1 MERYLASV
9 VLAIICTSFT
19 SSFVPICICL
29 LGLIAFMKKS
39 KIILLFIFVYL
50 LCCCF
55 LFFVE
60 KSNISSWKAA
70 EFNGSCQIIN
80 DLKVDGDSF
89 QAVVRCNKEK
99 IQLTYKINSE
109 KEQQNLTKLRYG
121 QFISLSGN
129 LETPPINRNQNQFNY
144 QTYLKHQNI
153 NFILQANS
161 LYITEHFDPS
171 PLMRMQNIRLT
182 IIKYL
187 SNNISPIVSPY
198 FLALIT
204 GEKNGFSPEM
214 YEAYQQMGV
223 VHLLAISGLHVNL
236 LIGAIY
242 FLLLKFGMTRE
253 RAIIFLLVFLPF
265 YAILTGANPPVIR
278 AATMTALLL
287 LSEKYS
293 TKFSVFS
300 VICLSFILFFILQP
314 YVIYEVGF
322 QLSYAVSF
330 GIILSS
336 RQILTKQQ
344 NPFAK
349 SFAISLISTMMSS
362 VVMMYHFYSF
372 SWAGIFFNLLYV
384 PIFTVIILPSCFVV
398 FFISLI
404 FPAFLNMPESLLI
417 FIIQLME
424 KITNIFAQIPY
435 QTIVTG
441 RPNTLILILMILTI
455 LLLFYRWQKN
465 KFPLGLLFCFCA
477 LCYIASFN
485 FSGKVSFI
493 DVGQGDSI
501 LIQLPNN
508 AGNYLIDTGG
518 QLPFEKE
525 NWAKKRKPF
534 TIGGSTLT
542 PVLKSKGINSLD
554 KVIITHSDAD
564 HMEGLDDLQK
574 NIIIKELVFAKG
586 ADNKAIMKDT
596 LAVMPEV
603 KRTIILAGAK
613 WQVDKNKFECLY
625 PVKAGE
631 GSNND
636 SIVIKAT
643 LDNKIWLFTGDL
655 EAEGEKAILDKGIK
669 ADILKVGHHGSKT
682 STSIEFIQK
691 VKPSLAVVSCGVKN
705 RFGHPHEATL
715 NTLEKANVKILRTD
729 LQGEII
735 YTFGQGFETT
745 LK

>member
-1 MERYLASV
+1 
-9 VLAIICTSFT
+9 
-19 SSFVPICICL
+19 
-29 LGLIAFMKKS
+29 MKKS

-161 LYITEHFDPS
+161 LYITEHFAPS

-223 VHLLAISGLHVNL
+223 VHLLAILGLHVNL

-293 TKFSVFS
+293 TKFSAFS

-322 QLSYAVSF
+322 QLS
-330 GIILSS
+330 
-336 RQILTKQQ
+336 
-344 NPFAK
+344 
-349 SFAISLISTMMSS
+349 
-362 VVMMYHFYSF
+362 
-372 SWAGIFFNLLYV
+372 
-384 PIFTVIILPSCFVV
+384 
-398 FFISLI
+398 
-404 FPAFLNMPESLLI
+404 
-417 FIIQLME
+417 
-424 KITNIFAQIPY
+424 
-435 QTIVTG
+435 
-441 RPNTLILILMILTI
+441 
-455 LLLFYRWQKN
+455 
-465 KFPLGLLFCFCA
+465 
-477 LCYIASFN
+477 
-485 FSGKVSFI
+485 
-493 DVGQGDSI
+493 
-501 LIQLPNN
+501 
-508 AGNYLIDTGG
+508 
-518 QLPFEKE
+518 
-525 NWAKKRKPF
+525 
-534 TIGGSTLT
+534 
-542 PVLKSKGINSLD
+542 
-554 KVIITHSDAD
+554 
-564 HMEGLDDLQK
+564 
-574 NIIIKELVFAKG
+574 
-586 ADNKAIMKDT
+586 
-596 LAVMPEV
+596 
-603 KRTIILAGAK
+603 
-613 WQVDKNKFECLY
+613 
-625 PVKAGE
+625 
-631 GSNND
+631 
-636 SIVIKAT
+636 
-643 LDNKIWLFTGDL
+643 
-655 EAEGEKAILDKGIK
+655 
-669 ADILKVGHHGSKT
+669 
-682 STSIEFIQK
+682 
-691 VKPSLAVVSCGVKN
+691 
-705 RFGHPHEATL
+705 
-715 NTLEKANVKILRTD
+715 
-729 LQGEII
+729 
-735 YTFGQGFETT
+735 
-745 LK
+745 